1 MSPIRSL
8 GNKIASFRN
17 RFGNTGFNAATPPP
31 ESLEASGGTKINYN
45 NVNYHVF
52 KSPAPFSAPGSFDTN
67 INYIILGGGGGAGY
81 SSPSGNG
88 GPGGGGAGALI
99 DKSSVPMSGP
109 FNLTVTVGPGGA
121 KASSVNT
128 KGSDGGDSSIN
139 FPGGTLTAEGGGAG
153 GRTDPGADAPIPS
166 GGPGNPGGSG
176 GGAGLYYPRT
186 GGTASGAPFP
196 GTPGDS
202 PDSGWGHDG
211 GRGGQDGIPGNPVY
225 YAAGG
230 GGAGGAGQ
238 AGGDGTPASGG
249 KGGLGYLLPSNFQVP
264 APAMAPAPYGDPGP
278 SGGAYWVAGG
288 GGTGV
293 YYDAG
298 ATSNP
303 ANAPSNKADV
313 AARGGGAPH
322 GGPNGRGY
330 AGAGNGVVSSTT
342 QTGGVGYDEYTD
354 ALANSGSGGGGGGGA
369 GTSGGPGDGGSGGS
383 GLVLISYSYPT

>member
-1 MSPIRSL
+1 MMQQMFL
-8 GNKIASFRN
+8 GYGGGGDSNIA
-17 RFGNTGFNAATPPP
+17 
-31 ESLEASGGTKINYN
+31 ASGGSLINYN

-52 KSPAPFSAPGSFDTN
+52 KTSGTFTAPSDFNST
-67 INYIILGGGGGAGY
+67 INYIILGGGGGASY
-81 SSPSGNG
+81 STPSGNG

-99 DKSSVPMSGP
+99 DKSSVPLSGP
-109 FNLTVTVGPGGA
+109 FSLTVTVGDGGT
-121 KASSVNT
+121 KGTVVNT
-128 KGSDGGDSSIN
+128 KGSDGGSSSIN
-139 FPGGTLTAEGGGAG
+139 FPGGTLTAAGGGAAG
-153 GRTDPGADAPIPS
+153 ESDPGAGAPVPS
-166 GGPGNPGGSG
+166 NGPGNPGGSG

-202 PDSGWGHDG
+202 PDAGWGHDG

-249 KGGLGYLLPSNFQVP
+249 KGGLGYLLPSNFQLP

-342 QTGGVGYDEYTD
+342 QTGGVGYDEHTD
-354 ALANSGSGGGGGGGA
+354 ALVNSGSGGGGGGSA
-369 GTSGGPGDGGSGGS
+369 GGSTGPGDGGSGGS
-383 GLVLISYSYPT
+383 GLVLISYPYPS